1 MTSES
6 DLKVDNEE
14 FEDLPSTDIET
25 QLHVHFGMAGS
36 FPLRIADL
44 FFATDGL
51 HIAEYSY
58 ITPMFGLGTKKH
70 RREAETMQEV
80 YDVHGLDEVLLQ
92 ADTVRWLS
100 YEAID
105 RVVLHLGGY
114 FGRPKLTVYPADE
127 TARSHAFRLHELEDA
142 DALAQSLQ
150 DVAEG
155 RPFEV
160 VVESGSGFDPVEN
173 IQRFRR

>member
-1 MTSES
+1 MASEAE
-6 DLKVDNEE
+6 KVDLDE

-25 QLHVHFGMAGS
+25 ELHVHFGMAGS

-44 FFATDGL
+44 FFADDGL

-70 RREAETMQEV
+70 RREAEAMQEV

-92 ADTVRWLS
+92 ADTVHWLN
-100 YEAID
+100 YGAID
-105 RVVLHLGGY
+105 RVVLHRGGY

-127 TARSHAFRLHELEDA
+127 TSRSHAFRLHEEDDP
-142 DALAQSLQ
+142 DALGAALQ
-150 DVAEG
+150 EIAEG
-155 RPFEV
+155 RSFDAVIET
-160 VVESGSGFDPVEN
+160 GSGFDPREN
-173 IQRFRR
+173 VRRFFS